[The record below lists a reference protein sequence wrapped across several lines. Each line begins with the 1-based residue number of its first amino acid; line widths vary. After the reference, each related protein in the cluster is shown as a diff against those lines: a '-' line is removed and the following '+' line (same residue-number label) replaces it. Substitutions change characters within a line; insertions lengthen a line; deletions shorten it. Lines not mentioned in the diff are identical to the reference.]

1 MKLDQNAE
9 AAVFKNTHPQDIAK
23 AEALLQAAAI
33 EFLAG
38 ECSTIL
44 AASTIRK
51 AEHALSMNNLQAYAA
66 VLRPEAG
73 TFIRAGVS
81 GRFWEVID
89 SIGFLETA
97 TGSYWPY
104 ITQQDRSL
112 RLKFATDVLGSGW
125 ACAA

>member
-9 AAVFKNTHPQDIAK
+9 AAVFKSTHSEDIAK
-23 AEALLQAAAI
+23 VEALLQAAAK
-33 EFLAG
+33 EFLVS
-38 ECSTIL
+38 ECSSIL

-51 AEHALSMNNLQAYAA
+51 AEHALSMNNLQAYAS
-66 VLRPEAG
+66 VLRPEASS
-73 TFIRAGVS
+73 FIHAGFS
-81 GRFWEVID
+81 GRFWDLID

-97 TGSYWPY
+97 TGCYWPY

-112 RLKFATDVLGSGW
+112 RLKFANDELSSGW